1 MFRIKI
7 RTFLT
12 KLKGISVF
20 LKCIFQLLE
29 NPKKSKKIRIRA
41 KSGRRFALFFYHH
54 RLVSLHVFAEQFLQR
69 RSPSIR
75 KHYDSKK
82 PFPIMVLDAVK
93 SGWYMIFKASS
104 TMRRLCSPPNTDDC
118 AGAAEVMLKGFAA
131 QQNSLAVLPYA
142 HYSGMVLRSGSKYGI
157 GCSLKRFCSCSLS
170 ILAFVLSS
178 DTFPMRI

>member
-104 TMRRLCSPPNTDDC
+104 TMRRLCSPRILMTAP
-118 AGAAEVMLKGFAA
+118 VPQK
-131 QQNSLAVLPYA
+131 
-142 HYSGMVLRSGSKYGI
+142 
-157 GCSLKRFCSCSLS
+157 SCSKALRRS
-170 ILAFVLSS
+170 KTALLFCHMLIIAGWS
-178 DTFPMRI
+178 